1 MGMDRPDVEQFLVDE
16 IDSVPHL
23 EALLLLWRSAPRQC
37 TSRQLADQLYVPHA
51 RASSIA
57 EDLHRRGLVAR
68 EPRHDGGFFY
78 DTRSEERNRLME
90 AVNEMHRRELIRV
103 SGIIHSKASPGIR
116 AFADAFRLR
125 KEKS

>member
-1 MGMDRPDVEQFLVDE
+1 MGIERPNVEQFLVDE

-23 EALLLLWRSAPRQC
+23 EALLLLWRNAPRQC
-37 TSRQLADQLYVPHA
+37 SARQLADQLYVPHA

-57 EDLHRRGLVAR
+57 EDLYRRGLIAR
-68 EPRHDGGFFY
+68 EARHDGAYFY
-78 DTRSEERNRLME
+78 DTRSEERNLLME
-90 AVNEMHRRELIRV
+90 AVDEMHRRELIRV

-125 KEKS
+125 KDKH